1 MDSVIRL
8 LPDNIANQIAAG
20 EVIQRPAS
28 VVKELVENAIDA
40 GATDIVI
47 NIKDAGKTLIQVI
60 DNGKGM
66 APMDARMA
74 FERHATSK
82 IRTADDLFALT
93 TMGFRGEALPSI
105 SAVSHVTLQTRTA
118 DDAQG
123 TKLHIEGSKLISSEP
138 VMCSLG
144 SNFCVRHLFFNVP
157 ARRKFLKQDS
167 TEFQH
172 ILTEVRNIAAVRAE
186 VAFTITH
193 NDQVIIQLSPTALKQ
208 RIIDLFGSKLSS
220 VLLPVDVETPLITIR
235 GFVTRTSHTR
245 KRGASQY
252 FFTNERYMKHPF
264 FHRMV
269 MNAYGEL
276 IPRGEQPEYFLYLTG
291 DPAGIDVNISPTK
304 TEIKFEAES
313 DIGSILFSS
322 VKEVLMLGAAV
333 PTLEFDIEDRIHIP
347 VAKHISP
354 EYLVEPPTH
363 APYVEIGSRM
373 NIGEGNPNSSTGAI
387 GQEGSFHD
395 ATATQAAQTPD
406 LSDWDSFYEQFETN
420 RKTQPSQ
427 HTILSSAISGAD
439 RVGSALFT
447 HTDEVQPIS
456 TSDSPSLPIIFGEY
470 AAYTDEKGMTIVH
483 MSRARFHIMYSKLMS
498 LYTQGQCVSSRLLF
512 PSLLDLG
519 LREQQLLQEYMPDL
533 LSVGFD
539 ISDMGQGAFA
549 VNAVPD
555 GINAGTEEQVII
567 TLLDECSA
575 TGKSGQEVLGERM
588 VRHIAGYRVQQQ
600 TNPTLPNEAQQLI
613 RDLITIPD
621 HVVTVTGKTIISIL
635 TPREI
640 LKRFGA

>member
-1 MDSVIRL
+1 MDSFIHL

-28 VVKELVENAIDA
+28 VVKELVENSLDA
-40 GATDIVI
+40 GATEITI
-47 NIKDAGKTLIQVI
+47 NIKDAGKTLIQVV

-105 SAVSHVTLQTRTA
+105 SAVAHVTLQTRTA
-118 DDAQG
+118 DDPQG
-123 TKLHIEGSKLISSEP
+123 VKLQLEGSKLISSEP
-138 VMCSLG
+138 MMCDVG
-144 SNFCVRHLFFNVP
+144 CNFSIRHLFFNVP

-172 ILTEVRNIAAVRAE
+172 ILTEVRNIAAVRPNI
-186 VAFTITH
+186 AFTIQH
-193 NDQVIIQLSPTALKQ
+193 DDQVMLQLSQTTLKQ
-208 RIIDLFGSKLSS
+208 RVIDLFGSKLSS
-220 VLLPVDVETPLITIR
+220 VLLPIDVETPLVTIR

-276 IPRGEQPEYFLYLTG
+276 IPRGEQPEYFLYLTV

-313 DIGSILFSS
+313 DIGSILFSTI
-322 VKEVLMLGAAV
+322 KEVLMLGAAV

-347 VAKHISP
+347 VAKP
-354 EYLVEPPTH
+354 VDPTQLVEPPTH
-363 APYVEIGSRM
+363 TPYIEMGSRM
-373 NIGEGNPNSSTGAI
+373 NSCARVTPSIPDGIGTSLPNLSGN
-387 GQEGSFHD
+387 D
-395 ATATQAAQTPD
+395 ATIPD
-406 LSDWDSFYEQFETN
+406 LTDWDSFYEQFEAN
-420 RKTQPSQ
+420 RKSSASSTL
-427 HTILSSAISGAD
+427 LSSSIGREDDRTLFAPTEGISL
-439 RVGSALFT
+439 SK
-447 HTDEVQPIS
+447 E
-456 TSDSPSLPIIFGEY
+456 DSQDLSLPILFGEY
-470 AAYTDEKGMTIVH
+470 AAYTDERGMTIVH
-483 MSRARFHIMYSKLMS
+483 LSRARYHIIYSKLMA
-498 LYTQGQCVSSRLLF
+498 LQTQGQCISSRLLF

-519 LREQQLLQEYMPDL
+519 VREQQLLQQYLPEL
-533 LSVGFD
+533 LSLGFD

-555 GINAGTEEQVII
+555 GINAGTEEQVI
-567 TLLDECSA
+567 TALLDECHA
-575 TGKSGQEVLGERM
+575 TGKSGQEILCERL
-588 VRHIAGYRVQQQ
+588 VRHLSNYRNQQHVI
-600 TNPTLPNEAQQLI
+600 PTTPEEAQALI
-613 RDLITIPD
+613 RDLVALPQ
-621 HVVTVTGKTIISIL
+621 HLVTATGKTIISIL
-635 TPREI
+635 TPKEI